1 MWQRLLSTLV
11 FIELAVLA
19 VHSEWML
26 DDSGLISWS
35 RDCDFPGGDLFKTTS
50 KDTECGKLC
59 IYFSECSYFAWG
71 NGNCY
76 FKSWDHHSPTKFKW
90 FPGVVCGFVNGRE
103 NGPIVTSGIPH

>member
-11 FIELAVLA
+11 FIELVVFG

-50 KDTECGKLC
+50 KATECGKLC
-59 IYFSECSYFAWG
+59 VYFSGCSFFAWG

-76 FKSWDHHSPTKFKW
+76 FLKAGIII
-90 FPGVVCGFVNGRE
+90 FPQSSNGSRAQFAAVSMGE
-103 NGPIVTSGIPH
+103 RMDQ

>member
-50 KDTECGKLC
+50 
-59 IYFSECSYFAWG
+59 
-71 NGNCY
+71 
-76 FKSWDHHSPTKFKW
+76 
-90 FPGVVCGFVNGRE
+90 
-103 NGPIVTSGIPH
+103 